1 MFTMYEVHFP
11 KSGVGRF
18 FVKGNRVWVVD
29 QSVCKIVGECS
40 WEKYLIPTTEE
51 LLNCVKNIG
60 EMGAQENED
69 MQWTHG
75 ISYEGKTF

>member
-1 MFTMYEVHFP
+1 M
-11 KSGVGRF
+11 
-18 FVKGNRVWVVD
+18 
-29 QSVCKIVGECS
+29 CKIVGECS

-60 EMGAQENED
+60 EKRRMGAQENED

-75 ISYEGKTF
+75 ISHEGKTF